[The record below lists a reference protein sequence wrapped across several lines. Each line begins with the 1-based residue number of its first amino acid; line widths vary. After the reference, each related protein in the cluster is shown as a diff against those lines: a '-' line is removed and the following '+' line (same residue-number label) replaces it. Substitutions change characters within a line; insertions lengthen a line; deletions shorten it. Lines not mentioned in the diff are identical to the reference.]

1 MIQACFA
8 GCDISSRWLDLCILG
23 TGGPRLVRHDNTADG
38 IAGLVGQLRAQAVS
52 LLVIEPSGG
61 YERALLE
68 ALWAEGLPVALVPA
82 LRVRQFARARGRPA
96 KTDRLDARLMAEYGA
111 RMRPDPTPAP
121 DENRLVL
128 RALVDRRRT
137 LVETRKAERQRI
149 ARASRPRV
157 LASLQRIVAAL
168 DAEIAALEAEIR
180 ALVAAARALRERAR
194 RLLSCPGIGPA
205 TAAVLLA
212 QLPELG
218 TFDRRR
224 ADLPRQRPPAGVR
237 HRDRR
242 PRGRRAASARQRR
255 PARHTLHIGRAK
267 TGARC
272 HVHGRDKRRALLHI
286 ALRRPLHPPARPRQT
301 PQGRPHRNRQE
312 NPRDTQCHAPR

>member
-212 QLPELG
+212 ELPELG
-218 TFDRRR
+218 RVRGTEI
-224 ADLPRQRPPAGVR
+224 AALAGVAPHPR
-237 HRDRR
+237 DSGARRGTRFISGGRKPVRDAMFMAATSAALCSTSHFADHYTRLRDRGKPHKVALIAIVR
-242 PRGRRAASARQRR
+242 KILV
-255 PARHTLHIGRAK
+255 TLNAMLRDNQNFK
-267 TGARC
+267 TS
-272 HVHGRDKRRALLHI
+272 
-286 ALRRPLHPPARPRQT
+286 
-301 PQGRPHRNRQE
+301 
-312 NPRDTQCHAPR
+312 